1 MQQWEYALILA
12 GAQSVSV
19 QTPTKSYHAEPGRIA
34 ELLNKLGDSGWELT
48 TTSTSSADD
57 EFMLILKRPR
67 QHASQAYT
75 GNTR

>member
-1 MQQWEYALILA
+1 MQQWEYVLILA
-12 GAQSVSV
+12 GTRTASI
-19 QTPTKSYHAEPGRIA
+19 QTPTKSYNAEPGRIA
-34 ELLNKLGDSGWELT
+34 ELLNTLGESGWELI

-67 QHASQAYT
+67 QQAEVYP